1 MRRIQLAI
9 AAFGATALLGWLAPS
24 GGQTA
29 SAPHPA
35 RLLASNCFQCHGPDG
50 RSVSGIDS
58 LAGKPAAE
66 LYEELLEMRNRP
78 ASRAIM
84 NVHAQGYT
92 KAQLRAIA
100 DYFSRQR
107 P

>member
-1 MRRIQLAI
+1 MRRIQLAL
-9 AAFGATALLGWLAPS
+9 AAFGTTAVLGWLTTT

-35 RLLASNCFQCHGPDG
+35 RLLAANCFQCHGTNG
-50 RSVSGIDS
+50 RSVNGIDS
-58 LAGKPAAE
+58 LAGKSAAE
-66 LYEELLEMRNRP
+66 LYEELLEMRSRP
-78 ASRAIM
+78 ANRQIM
-84 NVHAQGYT
+84 NVHAHGYT
-92 KAQLRAIA
+92 KPQLRAIA